1 MASFG
6 PEARLAHV
14 RPPAAGPCL
23 DRFGALVSIVVLMT
37 AATAAFVVRQNLDNH
52 LFRIASSTGASAT
65 TGAAVAK

>member
-37 AATAAFVVRQNLDNH
+37 AATAAFVVRHNLDNH
-52 LFRIASSTGASAT
+52 VVRIASSTGASAT